1 MLRSME
7 FGLETAKEAWGRLIG
22 LSRLEGNQ
30 VVVDPESWLAP
41 RGWIGIL
48 AIGTTITVSVPR
60 PDLEAAVHLALEGFT
75 ADWATTPEFVTPRM
89 PPTRASL
96 GPAVLYYPPSGFAA
110 SSRKLDEG
118 SSAELA
124 VLPAAASADDLDES
138 GIAHVESPIF
148 VSRVSDGRVAA
159 ASGYR
164 RWPNAVA
171 HLSVLTH
178 PAHRRQGHGR
188 RASSMAVRHA
198 IDAGLLPQWRARP
211 IASQELARTLG
222 LVAVGAQLSLQPV

>member
-7 FGLETAKEAWGRLIG
+7 FGLEAALEAWAQLVG
-22 LSRLEGNQ
+22 LARLEGSQ
-30 VVVDPESWLAP
+30 FVIDPESWLAP

-48 AIGTTITVSVPR
+48 ALGETITVSVPR
-60 PDLEAAVHLALEGFT
+60 PGLEAPVHLALQGLT
-75 ADWATTPEFVTPRM
+75 AEEATTPEIVTPLM
-89 PPTRASL
+89 PPTSATL
-96 GPAVLYYPPSGFAA
+96 GPAVLFYPPSGFAI
-110 SSRKLDEG
+110 SSRDLDEA

-124 VLPAAASADDLDES
+124 DLLAAASVDDLGES
-138 GIAHVESPIF
+138 GIAHVESPTF
-148 VSRVSDGRVAA
+148 VSRASDRRVAA

-178 PAHRRQGHGR
+178 PAHRRQGHGQ
-188 RASSMAVRHA
+188 RAASLAVRHA

-222 LVAVGAQLSLQPV
+222 LVAVGAQCSLRPA